1 MSAVDER
8 DFLLCSLRDLEAE
21 RAAGDIDEADYVRL
35 RDDYTARA
43 ADALRSGGNG
53 SPERRA
59 ISSRTTAWIVAL
71 AVLAIVAGVLLARS
85 AGERLPGQTVTG
97 TIAQGST
104 DQISHAQQLAGQG
117 KILEAIKLY
126 DAVLKTDPQ
135 NPVALAQRGWLVSR
149 AGLADEGLVSIDKAI
164 AADPSYPDAHF
175 FKAMILWRDQHKP
188 ADAVA
193 EFQAVLDHDPP
204 PDLANTVSQLKA
216 QAEAEASGGPKQP

>member
-8 DFLLCSLRDLEAE
+8 DFLLRSLRDLDAE

-43 ADALRSGGNG
+43 ADALRSGGT
-53 SPERRA
+53 ERRRRSPTSA
-59 ISSRTTAWIVAL
+59 RTAAVIAGL
-71 AVLAIVAGVLLARS
+71 AVLAVVAGLLLARS

-97 TIAQGST
+97 TIAEGST
-104 DQISHAQQLAGQG
+104 DEISKAQQLAGQG

-126 DAVLKTDPQ
+126 DGVLKTDPQ

-149 AGLADEGLVSIDKAI
+149 AGLTDVGLASIDKAI

-175 FKAMILWRDQHKP
+175 FKAMILWRDQHK
-188 ADAVA
+188 AAEAVV

-204 PDLANTVSQLKA
+204 PDLANTVNQLKA
-216 QAEAEASGGPKQP
+216 QAEAEASGSTQQP